1 MNLKE
6 LATHLEASESDVNK
20 LLIEYDLTPE
30 ELDQSQIDTLKSKL
44 SKSPTL
50 NPKPEIKLANTN
62 GGITTST
69 NNGGLSVKHP
79 IKLKAKSVIDNAQN
93 TLQDLTVGIERIETK
108 IADTIYDRLTEVPNN
123 VNYKVNQRLEESPI
137 NFQGLSEASELFS
150 SASFTM

>member
-44 SKSPTL
+44 TKSPTL
-50 NPKPEIKLANTN
+50 NPKPEVKLANTN
-62 GGITTST
+62 GNITAST
-69 NNGGLSVKHP
+69 NNGGLSVKSP
-79 IKLKAKSVIDNAQN
+79 IRLKTKSVIDNAQN
-93 TLQDLTVGIERIETK
+93 TLQDLKVGIEIIETE
-108 IADTIYDRLTEVPNN
+108 IAYTIYDRLAEVPNN
-123 VNYKVNQRLEESPI
+123 VNHKVNQRLEESPI
-137 NFQGLSEASELFS
+137 NFQCLSEASELFS